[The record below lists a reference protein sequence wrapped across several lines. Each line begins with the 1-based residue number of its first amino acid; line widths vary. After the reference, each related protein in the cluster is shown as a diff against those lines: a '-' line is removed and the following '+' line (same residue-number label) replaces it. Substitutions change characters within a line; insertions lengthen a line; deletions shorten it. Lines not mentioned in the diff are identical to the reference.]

1 MTGLNGL
8 GWQIHDHLKKY
19 RPKMFQDLKA
29 HGQLKQIVE
38 AMQNKARADLSSL
51 EESGL
56 SRNQAWEIVKDDVLL
71 PSEEDVPNLGESLQ
85 PYTD

>member
-1 MTGLNGL
+1 MTGLTGL

-56 SRNQAWEIVKDDVLL
+56 SRNQAWEILKDDVLL

>member
-1 MTGLNGL
+1 MTGLTSL
-8 GWQIHDHLKKY
+8 GWQIHDHLKQY
-19 RPKMFQDLKA
+19 RPKMFQELKA
-29 HGQLKQIVE
+29 HGHLKQTVE
-38 AMQNKARADLSSL
+38 AMQNQAKQDLINL

-71 PSEEDVPNLGESLQ
+71 PTEEDVPKLGESPQ